1 MKFGLEVFYV
11 IWKHLAG
18 IFVLDVLL
26 IYFTKPENPLY
37 VLFLSFLLWRIS
49 YADLSG
55 IGMDVKL
62 LFLLFLAGAF
72 IYEKAVLIYFL
83 LCGMGAAAF
92 YVFCRF
98 HRAEQNQHTEAY
110 IPYDLAGL
118 ILVLLYYLLA
128 LPMPHWLYQLAFLPL
143 EDQNMRIFGVEIVS
157 VSMAALFL
165 RSHFKGDR
173 RKGIFYGVLF
183 GLCNPLVSLI
193 SMLIGHLIRYG
204 IGIKSLSTKN
214 VREVFS

>member
-1 MKFGLEVFYV
+1 M

-37 VLFLSFLLWRIS
+37 VLFLSFLLWHIS

-72 IYEKAVLIYFL
+72 IYEKAVLIYFV

-92 YVFCRF
+92 YVFCHFRCT
-98 HRAEQNQHTEAY
+98 EQNQHTEAY

-118 ILVLLYYLLA
+118 ILVLL
-128 LPMPHWLYQLAFLPL
+128 
-143 EDQNMRIFGVEIVS
+143 
-157 VSMAALFL
+157 
-165 RSHFKGDR
+165 
-173 RKGIFYGVLF
+173 
-183 GLCNPLVSLI
+183 
-193 SMLIGHLIRYG
+193 
-204 IGIKSLSTKN
+204 
-214 VREVFS
+214 